1 LIIFKILYAKEC
13 GENMEIIINILK
25 GVVISISQ
33 IVPGVSGGTIAIV
46 LGIYDKLIHAVNN
59 IIKDFKNQYKI
70 LLQVGIGAIL
80 GMFIF
85 SNIINVII
93 DKYPIQIGYMFIG
106 IILGG
111 APLMFKKSTENGF
124 KKKNLIYLAIGIIVA
139 LLLSGSGVDN
149 SAVIRELSFM
159 NAIWLFI
166 AGVII
171 AVALILPGISGSFML
186 LILGL
191 YNTVMAAISEINII
205 VLLPILVGGIVGTLA
220 TARLIEWLLK
230 KFPGE
235 TYMMIFGFVLAS
247 VTGVFPGFQLMQSLI
262 GLILGIIGFMFTYK
276 ITKFD

>member
-1 LIIFKILYAKEC
+1 
-13 GENMEIIINILK
+13 MEIIINILK